1 MSLSIEV
8 REAGL
13 MSNTS
18 RGEEAEMMD
27 SVKVKE
33 IVIVTLILIIWFYSL
48 YRSIT
53 MPSFNLNSLNFLQ
66 IFQSLERYPQLFC
79 RNIAKVQRVYR

>member
-48 YRSIT
+48 YRSLICH
-53 MPSFNLNSLNFLQ
+53 P
-66 IFQSLERYPQLFC
+66 
-79 RNIAKVQRVYR
+79 